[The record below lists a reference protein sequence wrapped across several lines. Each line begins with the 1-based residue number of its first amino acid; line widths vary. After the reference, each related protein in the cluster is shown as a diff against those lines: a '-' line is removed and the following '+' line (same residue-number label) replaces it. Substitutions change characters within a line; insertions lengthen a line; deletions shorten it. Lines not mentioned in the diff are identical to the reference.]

1 MALTTMT
8 TTARPGEGD
17 SERGWRERLTSRAA
31 WAEVAGNFRMDWAM
45 LYKEIA
51 VGFLLA
57 GFIAQLPNSFFE
69 SLFIV
74 NAPAPW
80 PAIESAL
87 VGPLIAV
94 ASFVCSIGNVP
105 LAAVLWSGGIG
116 FAGVLAFLF
125 ADLIVLPI
133 ILIYRKYYGREYAL
147 RTVALMY
154 CTMVLAALIVAAL
167 FSALGLIPTGPRPS
181 TAAVFG
187 KVALDY
193 KLVLNVLALIL
204 FAAA

>member
-1 MALTTMT
+1 M
-8 TTARPGEGD
+8 
-17 SERGWRERLTSRAA
+17 
-31 WAEVAGNFRMDWAM
+31 AGNFRMDWAM
-45 LYKEIA
+45 VYREIA
-51 VGFLLA
+51 AGFLLA
-57 GFIAQLPNSFFE
+57 GFIAQLGHGFFE

-74 NAPAPW
+74 HAPAPW

-133 ILIYRKYYGREYAL
+133 ILIYRKYYGTRVRAANRRADVL
-147 RTVALMY
+147 HDGARRTARSPPS
-154 CTMVLAALIVAAL
+154 
-167 FSALGLIPTGPRPS
+167 SAS
-181 TAAVFG
+181 SA
-187 KVALDY
+187 
-193 KLVLNVLALIL
+193 
-204 FAAA
+204 